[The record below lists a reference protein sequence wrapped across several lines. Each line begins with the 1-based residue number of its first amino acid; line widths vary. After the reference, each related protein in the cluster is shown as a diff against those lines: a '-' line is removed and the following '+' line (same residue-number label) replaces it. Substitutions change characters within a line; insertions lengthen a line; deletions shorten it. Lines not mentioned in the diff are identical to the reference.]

1 MYILSVLYMI
11 YMYNIFWF
19 NDFIFMIEIYL
30 IIFLNCDSLIF
41 LLFKKFVFYFY
52 LNIWN
57 IVLVYIK

>member
-1 MYILSVLYMI
+1 MI

-19 NDFIFMIEIYL
+19 NDFILMKEIYL

-52 LNIWN
+52 LNI
-57 IVLVYIK
+57 